1 MKKKKIRC
9 FLYNSVLEISFSQ
22 KVNVNQNLIGSQLLS
37 QLSGVMKR
45 TRGLRSD
52 NLGSKAGLGLL
63 CDYT

>member
-9 FLYNSVLEISFSQ
+9 SLYNSVLEISFSQ

-45 TRGLRSD
+45 TWGLRSD
-52 NLGSKAGLGLL
+52 NLGSKACLGLL